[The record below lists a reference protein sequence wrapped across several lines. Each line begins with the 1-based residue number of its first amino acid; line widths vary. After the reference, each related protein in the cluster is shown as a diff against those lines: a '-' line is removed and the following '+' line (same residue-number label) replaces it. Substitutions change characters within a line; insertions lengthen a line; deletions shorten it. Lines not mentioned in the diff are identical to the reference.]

1 MYKKNIWISYKE
13 NLEQACIFKGKAD
26 LLLNILILFFSA
38 YSNVLLV
45 YYGKAIF
52 ERMSEKNVQ
61 ILNVMQNM
69 EYGLLFVYMF
79 IYIFLFFFLLALL
92 ALNTLTTS
100 KLSILY
106 IHIFYIYI
114 YIYIYIIFISSQEPY
129 ARHRQK

>member
-1 MYKKNIWISYKE
+1 MYKKNFRINYKE

-52 ERMSEKNVQ
+52 ERISEKKCPN
-61 ILNVMQNM
+61 IKCYAK
-69 EYGLLFVYMF
+69 YGVWFVVC
-79 IYIFLFFFLLALL
+79 
-92 ALNTLTTS
+92 
-100 KLSILY
+100 LY
-106 IHIFYIYI
+106 VYIYI
-114 YIYIYIIFISSQEPY
+114 SFFLFTSSTSSEHLNYVQIVNIIQESY

>member
-1 MYKKNIWISYKE
+1 MYKKNFRINYKE

-52 ERMSEKNVQ
+52 ERISEKKCPN
-61 ILNVMQNM
+61 IKCYAK
-69 EYGLLFVYMF
+69 YGIWFVVCLYVY

-106 IHIFYIYI
+106 KNHMQGIVKN
-114 YIYIYIIFISSQEPY
+114 
-129 ARHRQK
+129 RQLK